1 MLRTMINDSP
11 FEQKWTLQGRLCG
24 QWAVDLKEKWEET
37 RSARAGRRCVVDL
50 EDVISVDQTGE
61 SALLQMATDGARS
74 IASRAYMK
82 YILAG
87 LDVRHGTA
95 EPRATLISREI
106 SGEEQI

>member
-11 FEQKWTLQGRLCG
+11 FEQKWILQGRLCG

-37 RSARAGRRCVVDL
+37 RSARAGRQCVVDL

-61 SALLQMATDGARS
+61 SVLLQMASDGAQL
-74 IASRAYMK
+74 IARRAYMK

-87 LDVRHGTA
+87 LDVQHGA
-95 EPRATLISREI
+95 SQPRAALISREN
-106 SGEEQI
+106 SREEQD